1 MSPSYF
7 GELVRER
14 TVIASGDFHAACAGA
29 VENQL
34 PTVQLPRPHWQFTE
48 LHRGCTACV
57 NRMDLTMQ
65 NFRLVSV
72 GKISITSS
80 ELPDRLAP
88 LGFEL

>member
-48 LHRGCTACV
+48 IAP
-57 NRMDLTMQ
+57 
-65 NFRLVSV
+65 RLYGLRQQDGSDDA
-72 GKISITSS
+72 
-80 ELPDRLAP
+80 ELSAR
-88 LGFEL
+88 